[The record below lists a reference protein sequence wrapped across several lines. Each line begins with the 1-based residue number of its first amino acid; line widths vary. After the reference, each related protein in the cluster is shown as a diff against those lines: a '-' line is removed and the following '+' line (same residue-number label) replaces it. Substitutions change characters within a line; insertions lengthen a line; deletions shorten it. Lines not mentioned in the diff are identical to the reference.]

1 MKLSTLSRLVS
12 IQKTFIHYGLDEIIC
27 TTKNT
32 LWSKILFRL
41 LPWNYLPKNYLPRGE
56 RIRLILEELGPIFIK
71 FGQIL
76 STRHDILPEDILLE
90 LTKLQDNTPSFST
103 EAAKRIIEQSLH
115 KKITTL
121 FLEFDE
127 KPIASASIAQAHTAK
142 THDGKEVVIK
152 VVRPNI
158 EKIIRRDVELMYY
171 IAKKIER
178 YTEYGRRLLPVNVV
192 AEFEKTLLGELDMV
206 REAAN
211 ASQLRR
217 NFLDSAQLYVPE
229 VIWDMTAKNVLT
241 MERISGIPI
250 SNLEALQKAG
260 IDLKALAISGIEI
273 FFTEILRDSFFHADM
288 HPGNIFVSYPTANQP
303 VRIIVVDF
311 GIMGSLS
318 KFDQRYLAENFMAFL
333 NFDYQ
338 KVAKLHIESGWVPA
352 KTRVDEFEC
361 AIRTVCEPLFDRP
374 IQQISFSILLLR
386 LLQTA
391 KTFNMPILPQLLLL
405 QKTLFNIE
413 GLGRQLYPALDIWK
427 IARPLFEKWMQ
438 DRIGVRGFAREFKD
452 NLPRLL
458 ERMPN
463 LPNKAI
469 DIIDRIYDGDIK
481 VSEYE
486 LEKIRNDIYRENQ
499 RANQSTVYIT
509 LAITCIISTAL
520 IIGINYIPVTM
531 NNIKHYLPWLLAAM
545 GLIFL
550 LLSRHNK

>member
-1 MKLSTLSRLVS
+1 MKLSTLSRLIS
-12 IQKTFIHYGLDEIIC
+12 IQKILIHYGLDEIIC
-27 TTKNT
+27 TKQNT

-41 LPWNYLPKNYLPRGE
+41 LPWNWLPKNHHPRGE
-56 RIRLILEELGPIFIK
+56 RLRLMLENLGPIFIK

-76 STRHDILPEDILLE
+76 STRHDMLPEDILIE
-90 LTKLQDNTPSFST
+90 LSKLQDKTLPFPSK
-103 EAAKRIIEQSLH
+103 EAKYIIEKSLNQ
-115 KKITTL
+115 KITTL

-142 THDGKEVVIK
+142 THDGQDIIVK

-158 EKIIRRDVELMYY
+158 EKIIHRDLELMYY
-171 IAKKIER
+171 IARKIEQH
-178 YTEYGRRLLPVNVV
+178 TEYGRHLLPVNVI

-217 NFLDSAQLYVPE
+217 NFLDSDQLYVPE
-229 VIWDMTAKNVLT
+229 VFWDLTAKNVLT

-250 SNLEALQKAG
+250 SDLEALKKAG
-260 IDLKALAISGIEI
+260 IDLKSLAISGIEI

-288 HPGNIFVSYPTANQP
+288 HPGNIFVSYPTTKQP
-303 VRIIVVDF
+303 ARIIVVDF

-374 IQQISFSILLLR
+374 LQKISFSILLLR

-413 GLGRQLYPALDIWK
+413 SLGKQLYPEIDIWK

-438 DRIGVRGFAREFKD
+438 DRIGVRGFARGFKN

-458 ERMPN
+458 DRMPN

-469 DIIDRIYDGDIK
+469 DIIERIYDGDLKIDN
-481 VSEYE
+481 SE
-486 LEKIRNDIYRENQ
+486 LEKIRNDMHRENQ
-499 RANQSTVYIT
+499 RANRATIYTT
-509 LAITCIISTAL
+509 LGTACIIPAAF
-520 IIGINYIPVTM
+520 IIGIHYLPIAT
-531 NNIKHYLPWLLAAM
+531 ISLKHYLPWLLGGI

-550 LLSRHNK
+550 LLSRYSK